1 MNSIVINYEKK
12 IEKLHQEIYPQISK
26 LLHDIHD
33 GRNLLD
39 FSALEENIS
48 LLSDE
53 FLSLYKIESKLIFP
67 AILAALNTNES
78 SVYAPNFTE
87 IIQLISSKEA
97 KIEKYLNS
105 IKHVTEGHQEFDGDI
120 KEEVMDLIRI
130 FKDDYFPSKHQW
142 SELLLKLVPK
152 LDNSSEISS

>member
-1 MNSIVINYEKK
+1 MNTIVINYEEK

-26 LLHDIHD
+26 LLHDIHS
-33 GRNLLD
+33 GRNLFD
-39 FSALEENIS
+39 YSVIEENIS

-67 AILAALNTNES
+67 AILAALNTNET

-97 KIEKYLNS
+97 KIHKYLNA
-105 IKHVTEGHQEFDGDI
+105 IQRATEGHTEYNVDI
-120 KEEVMDLIRI
+120 QEEVMDLLQI
-130 FKDDYFPSKHQW
+130 FKDDYFPSKQKW
-142 SELLLKLVPK
+142 TELLTKLIPKIEASSEL
-152 LDNSSEISS
+152 SS